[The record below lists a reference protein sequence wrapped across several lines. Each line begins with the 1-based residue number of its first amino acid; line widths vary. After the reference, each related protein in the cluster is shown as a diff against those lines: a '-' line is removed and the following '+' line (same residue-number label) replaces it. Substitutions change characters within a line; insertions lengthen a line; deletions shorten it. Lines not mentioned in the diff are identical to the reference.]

1 MISIRELGRR
11 AGAMRRHIGTIS
23 APDDLGLDVIGVPAG
38 SAVELDLRLEAVTEG
53 VFVSGTAHAA
63 LAGQCARCLDPLTD
77 EITVQLGELFAY
89 PDTLTDLSTEED
101 EVSRVQGDRVDVE
114 STVRDAIVLALP
126 LAPLCGEDCLGLCP
140 GCGGRRAELGP
151 EHGHDTMDPRW
162 AALRGSGQ
170 PRSH

>member
-1 MISIRELGRR
+1 MLSIRELGRR
-11 AGAMRRHIGTIS
+11 AGTMRRQVDTVVV
-23 APDDLGLDVIGVPAG
+23 PDDLGLDEIGVPAG
-38 SAVELDLRLEAVTEG
+38 SGIELDLRLEAVTEG
-53 VFVSGTAHAA
+53 VFVSGTAHAT

-101 EVSRVQGDRVDVE
+101 EVSRVQGDWVDIE

-126 LAPLCGEDCLGLCP
+126 LAPLCDEDCLGLCP
-140 GCGGRRAELGP
+140 DCGGKRAQLGP
-151 EHGHDTMDPRW
+151 QHRHDTMDPRW
-162 AALRGSGQ
+162 AALRGYGL